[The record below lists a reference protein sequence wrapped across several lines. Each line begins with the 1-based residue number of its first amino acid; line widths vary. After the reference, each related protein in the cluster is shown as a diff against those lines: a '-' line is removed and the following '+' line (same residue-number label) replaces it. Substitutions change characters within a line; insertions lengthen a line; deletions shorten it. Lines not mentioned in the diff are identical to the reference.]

1 MGATPALAVREAA
14 AGEANILHTEL
25 TNRTPRSAMGATPA
39 LAVRE
44 AAAGEDKTSD
54 ATADSVLDAGPV
66 KPNPSDDSADSALDA
81 GPVKKQPIGKSLEF
95 LNVVTELN
103 SQVVN
108 AVSDMHGKWERI
120 QAIIDSGSTTPVM
133 PTTLAQLYEPKES
146 KASRSGVTY
155 RVANGVEIPNL
166 GEKCFP
172 VITKEGSLRGY
183 QSQCAD
189 VTTVLQSVNHLNST
203 GHGVWLD
210 GKESFMIHKG
220 TGEINRIDHDGRN
233 FTQEMWVIPPD
244 ELANVA
250 AEYEAQGFTG
260 HQ

>member
-14 AGEANILHTEL
+14 AGEKMQYPEL

-44 AAAGEDKTSD
+44 AAAGEEDVNTRSATEDSVLD
-54 ATADSVLDAGPV
+54 AGPVNATTDSVLDAGPV
-66 KPNPSDDSADSALDA
+66 KTQQNA
-81 GPVKKQPIGKSLEF
+81 KSLEF
-95 LNVVTELN
+95 LNVVTELS

-133 PTTLAQLYEPKES
+133 PTALAQMYEPKES
-146 KASRSGVTY
+146 KASREGVTY

-166 GEKCFP
+166 GEKWFP

-183 QSQCAD
+183 HSQCAD

-220 TGEINRIDHDGRN
+220 TGEVNRIDHDGRN
-233 FTQEMWVIPPD
+233 FTQEMWVIPPE